1 VGFAGGTYCPHE
13 PANIPL
19 ALLSSRSPNC
29 GTIRRS
35 RCAASCRRAVAAA
48 PPRAVVRSPLA
59 DRLLDDFLRLADAHG
74 SFRQTLVALAS
85 LQAVTRATGSRPRLS
100 CAPWMAGSPRRCP
113 RPRMLGPRALPPPLF
128 WLGGRAPRF
137 RQWGPR
143 STIVAAR
150 RPCGHMP
157 QQHPCVRACIK
168 ARVALSS

>member
-1 VGFAGGTYCPHE
+1 LQEVHIARMNPQTFRSLFCR
-13 PANIPL
+13 L
-19 ALLSSRSPNC
+19 ALR
-29 GTIRRS
+29 T
-35 RCAASCRRAVAAA
+35 AAPSAGAAA

-113 RPRMLGPRALPPPLF
+113 RPCMLGPRALPPPLF

>member
-1 VGFAGGTYCPHE
+1 MNPQTFRSLFCR
-13 PANIPL
+13 L
-19 ALLSSRSPNC
+19 ALR
-29 GTIRRS
+29 T
-35 RCAASCRRAVAAA
+35 AAPSAGAAA

-143 STIVAAR
+143 STIVADTEPASLPPSPTR
-150 RPCGHMP
+150 RSGTHSSHM
-157 QQHPCVRACIK
+157 VL
-168 ARVALSS
+168 V